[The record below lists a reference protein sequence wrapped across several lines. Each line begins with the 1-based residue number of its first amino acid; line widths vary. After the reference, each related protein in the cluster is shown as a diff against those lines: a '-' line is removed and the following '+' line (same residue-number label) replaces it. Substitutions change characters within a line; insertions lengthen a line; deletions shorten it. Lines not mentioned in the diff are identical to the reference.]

1 MIDPVAAASASEV
14 GDWGRTIATLYMA
27 WYTVFM
33 AANVLALG
41 WMTGREVKD
50 NAALRSAGVLSML
63 LALLTLGSTVTV
75 GYALQLVVPQPF
87 VLLIVFAAGANVV
100 GLFGVIWAWW
110 RVVWRG

>member
-1 MIDPVAAASASEV
+1 
-14 GDWGRTIATLYMA
+14 MA

-50 NAALRSAGVLSML
+50 NSALRSAGVLNML
-63 LALLTLGSTVTV
+63 LSLLTLGSTVTV
-75 GYALQLVVPQPF
+75 GYTLQMIAPDPF
-87 VLLIVFAAGANVV
+87 RLLIVFAAVANVF
-100 GLFGVIWAWW
+100 GLFGVVWAWW

>member
-1 MIDPVAAASASEV
+1 LVDAVAAASAEEV
-14 GDWGRTIATLYMA
+14 GEWGRAVATLYMA

-41 WMTGREVKD
+41 WMTGREVRD

-75 GYALQLVVPQPF
+75 GYTLQLVAPQPF
-87 VLLIVFAAGANVV
+87 VLLIVFAAGANVF
-100 GLFGVIWAWW
+100 GLFGVVWAWW